1 MGVEEQVLIGV
12 LLGMVAVAVGVA
24 DPPQVSNVTAMYL
37 LGDSS
42 VDCGLSTL
50 YYPLLH
56 RNFSLF
62 PCEADADA
70 DASTLLPHFLAK
82 KIGVP
87 YSQPL
92 YTQNGSIEAILNGL
106 NFGSPQATIMSS
118 SRSYQS
124 LNQQLRQALDAIQM
138 LRLHLGQD
146 TAHRFIQSSNI
157 M

>member
-12 LLGMVAVAVGVA
+12 LLGMVAIAVGVA

-70 DASTLLPHFLAK
+70 DASTLLPHFLGTLFSLSCSHFLIIILCHCFK
-82 KIGVP
+82 KCHPMITV
-87 YSQPL
+87 SC
-92 YTQNGSIEAILNGL
+92 TSI
-106 NFGSPQATIMSS
+106 F
-118 SRSYQS
+118 
-124 LNQQLRQALDAIQM
+124 
-138 LRLHLGQD
+138 
-146 TAHRFIQSSNI
+146 
-157 M
+157 